1 MIGAR
6 KYVLLGIMVILACCS
21 ILCGCESKTESVS
34 QQIKKQPPNNIA
46 ELVRLVTPA
55 VVNIQ
60 AFQGPA
66 TSKQTSPWFK
76 FFGFPRGLEDFGS
89 STSTAS
95 HNQGSGFLI
104 DPQGHVVTNHHLVRQ
119 AQKLVVTSWQGQK
132 VTAQLIGDDPQ
143 TDLSLLKLDDPLTQV
158 AYLDWGDSE
167 QVQVGDRV
175 LALGNP
181 FGLENTVTL
190 GIISGKG
197 RVIGAG
203 SYDNFLQ
210 TDAAINPGNSGG
222 PLVTLQGAVVG
233 ISTAILAR
241 GQGIG
246 FAIPSST
253 ARPILD
259 QLATQGRVIR
269 GFLGVI
275 VQKVTPELAAS
286 FGLKNP
292 AGALVGDV
300 IPQTAA
306 ARAGVRR
313 GDIIMEFDG
322 HAIPEMAE
330 LPRRTAL
337 TPVGKRVTV
346 KIFRGGQ
353 ILNLSLRVGELP
365 PAVQE
370 CARPED

>member
-6 KYVLLGIMVILACCS
+6 NYVLFAILVILACCS

-34 QQIKKQPPNNIA
+34 QQIKKQPPSNIA
-46 ELVRLVTPA
+46 ELVRLVSPA

-60 AFQGPA
+60 AFKGPI
-66 TSKQTSPWFK
+66 TFEQTSPWFK
-76 FFGFPRGLEDFGS
+76 FFGFPRGFEDFGS
-89 STSTAS
+89 SPSTAS

-158 AYLDWGDSE
+158 AYLAWGDSE

-190 GIISGKG
+190 GIISAKG

-246 FAIPSST
+246 FAIPSSM

-259 QLATQGRVIR
+259 QLTTQGRVIR

-300 IPQTAA
+300 IPETAA

-322 HAIPEMAE
+322 HPIPEMAE

-337 TPVGKRVTV
+337 TPVGKQVNLKV
-346 KIFRGGQ
+346 FRGGQ
-353 ILNLSLRVGELP
+353 MLNLNLRVGELP
-365 PAVQE
+365 PAVE
-370 CARPED
+370 